1 MRNRNSVLKK
11 VENIEGKLKQ
21 LKFCVQR
28 GAALEEYLSALALAE
43 QELEE
48 LQKQK
53 TEVKK
58 DLETSKSTLKEL
70 EQKMDT
76 ISQIYNQLHKK

>member
-28 GAALEEYLSALALAE
+28 GAALEEYLDALALAE

-48 LQKQK
+48 LKAFIEREPMSPD
-53 TEVKK
+53 EVNPY
-58 DLETSKSTLKEL
+58 
-70 EQKMDT
+70 
-76 ISQIYNQLHKK
+76 I